1 MDESGGVNDLGSVDR
16 GKTIIRMY
24 YVLKESIFN
33 KS

>member
-1 MDESGGVNDLGSVDR
+1 MDERGGMNDLESVDR

-33 KS
+33 KN